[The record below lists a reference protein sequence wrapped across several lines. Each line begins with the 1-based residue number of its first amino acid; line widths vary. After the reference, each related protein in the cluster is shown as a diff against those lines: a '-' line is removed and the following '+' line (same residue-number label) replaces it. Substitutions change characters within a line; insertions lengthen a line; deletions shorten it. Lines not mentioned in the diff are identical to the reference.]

1 MNKDDWKAFFCGPET
16 ASDEELERR
25 LLAVANLAETFREE
39 GARADAR
46 TMQRKISLELEAR
59 RAVR

>member
-1 MNKDDWKAFFCGPET
+1 MNKDDWKAFLCWLET

-46 TMQRKISLELEAR
+46 KMQRRISLELEAR
-59 RAVR
+59 RTLR